1 MYIIYSKYYIYNPKW
16 GSVVCIKISNA
27 KLGHILVPACSF
39 NSALHYHTVLTKQ
52 DVCFWFENIS
62 LSLSIS
68 SGRTVQQRESIA
80 GIRSD
85 SESTRPTHMT
95 KRTIHALKL
104 GGGSYI
110 NTMAAL
116 PPLLNRLN
124 PNHTNVDV
132 KSGRPGG
139 ALKMKKYKA
148 VDPFFCSLRPSLS
161 GAGHSLTTHRGWGFH
176 GFSGMGKRYGFRP
189 KEARKLQKGRY
200 VGSVYPITQ

>member
-104 GGGSYI
+104 GGGILYKHHGCPA
-110 NTMAAL
+110 T
-116 PPLLNRLN
+116 PPE
-124 PNHTNVDV
+124 
-132 KSGRPGG
+132 
-139 ALKMKKYKA
+139 
-148 VDPFFCSLRPSLS
+148 PSE
-161 GAGHSLTTHRGWGFH
+161 
-176 GFSGMGKRYGFRP
+176 P
-189 KEARKLQKGRY
+189 KPHKCRCEIRSPWWSPQNEEIQ
-200 VGSVYPITQ
+200 SS

>member
-1 MYIIYSKYYIYNPKW
+1 
-16 GSVVCIKISNA
+16 
-27 KLGHILVPACSF
+27 
-39 NSALHYHTVLTKQ
+39 
-52 DVCFWFENIS
+52 
-62 LSLSIS
+62 
-68 SGRTVQQRESIA
+68 
-80 GIRSD
+80 
-85 SESTRPTHMT
+85 MT